1 MFNFNRTNLSD
12 YNFERDSANNRN
24 HYNATKKP
32 KPSRSRNSKVD
43 NRPPSCNEQISE
55 FSPHQWNHSN
65 QRLYPTMSDSAV
77 CGYPVPVNIPVDPR
91 FHTLYPIYQPYVSV
105 GIGREYLEPGQHMS
119 SRDQFTSLPPINIAD
134 NESEIKRTH
143 SDPGLNNQD
152 DKFELLSSESD
163 QGSYDTYYAN
173 EVAELKKDNQ
183 RLANEL
189 ELVKIEL
196 RNLKLDISS
205 KNNDKCGCTDPG
217 SITNIVQ
224 EIRAAH
230 KLMEQTLESKL
241 NSFNVNKNE
250 ITNGS
255 SQLSL
260 INERLEKLE
269 KSSDKSKRVD
279 SSEKRFVKMNNS
291 SKKSSSVTDL

>member
-1 MFNFNRTNLSD
+1 MNFFRTNLSD
-12 YNFERDSANNRN
+12 YNFERASANNKN
-24 HYNATKKP
+24 HYNNTKKP
-32 KPSRSRNSKVD
+32 NSSRSRNYSKVE

-105 GIGREYLEPGQHMS
+105 GIGREYLESSQHIS

-134 NESEIKRTH
+134 NESEMKRTH

-196 RNLKLDISS
+196 RDLKLDISS

-217 SITNIVQ
+217 SITSNFNIKYKN
-224 EIRAAH
+224 A
-230 KLMEQTLESKL
+230 L
-241 NSFNVNKNE
+241 NSVFYVPRPF
-250 ITNGS
+250 

-260 INERLEKLE
+260 I
-269 KSSDKSKRVD
+269 
-279 SSEKRFVKMNNS
+279 
-291 SKKSSSVTDL
+291 

>member
-1 MFNFNRTNLSD
+1 MYNSNRPNFSD
-12 YNFERDSANNRN
+12 HNFERVSANNRN
-24 HYNATKKP
+24 HCNATRKP
-32 KPSRSRNSKVD
+32 KPSKSRNPKVD
-43 NRPPSCNEQISE
+43 NRSPSCNEQISE
-55 FSPHQWNHSN
+55 FSPFQWNQSN
-65 QRLYPTMSDSAV
+65 QRLYPTVSDSAV

-91 FHTLYPIYQPYVSV
+91 FHTLYPIYQPYMSV
-105 GIGREYLEPGQHMS
+105 GIGREYLEPNQHMS

-152 DKFELLSSESD
+152 DKFELLSSGSD
-163 QGSYDTYYAN
+163 QESYDTYYAN

-205 KNNDKCGCTDPG
+205 KNNDRCGCADPG

-230 KLMEQTLESKL
+230 KLMEQTLESRL
-241 NSFNVNKNE
+241 NSFNANKNE
-250 ITNGS
+250 ITNDS

-260 INERLEKLE
+260 INERLERLE
-269 KSSDKSKRVD
+269 KSSDKSKRSD
-279 SSEKRFVKMNNS
+279 SDKRLVKINNS
-291 SKKSSSVTDL
+291 SKKSSAVTAL

>member
-1 MFNFNRTNLSD
+1 MLSFNFRTNFSD
-12 YNFERDSANNRN
+12 YNVERASTINRN
-24 HYNATKKP
+24 RYNATKKP
-32 KPSRSRNSKVD
+32 KPSRSRNAKVD

-55 FSPHQWNHSN
+55 FSTLQWNQSN

-91 FHTLYPIYQPYVSV
+91 FHAMYPIYQPYVSV
-105 GIGREYLEPGQHMS
+105 GIGREYLEPSQHNMS

-163 QGSYDTYYAN
+163 QESYGTYTN

-205 KNNDKCGCTDPG
+205 KNNDRCGCADPG
-217 SITNIVQ
+217 SITSNFQ
-224 EIRAAH
+224 
-230 KLMEQTLESKL
+230 KY
-241 NSFNVNKNE
+241 
-250 ITNGS
+250 
-255 SQLSL
+255 
-260 INERLEKLE
+260 
-269 KSSDKSKRVD
+269 
-279 SSEKRFVKMNNS
+279 
-291 SKKSSSVTDL
+291 

>member
-1 MFNFNRTNLSD
+1 MCVFFFNFRPNFSD
-12 YNFERDSANNRN
+12 YNLERVSGNNRN
-24 HYNATKKP
+24 HYNATRKP
-32 KPSRSRNSKVD
+32 KPSKSRNPKVD
-43 NRPPSCNEQISE
+43 NRSPSCNEQISE
-55 FSPHQWNHSN
+55 FSPLQWNQSN

-91 FHTLYPIYQPYVSV
+91 FHTLYPIYQPYMSV
-105 GIGREYLEPGQHMS
+105 GIGREYLEPSQHMP

-152 DKFELLSSESD
+152 DKFELLSSDSD
-163 QGSYDTYYAN
+163 QESYDTYYAN

-205 KNNDKCGCTDPG
+205 KNNDKCGCADPG
-217 SITNIVQ
+217 SITSNFQ
-224 EIRAAH
+224 
-230 KLMEQTLESKL
+230 KY
-241 NSFNVNKNE
+241 
-250 ITNGS
+250 
-255 SQLSL
+255 
-260 INERLEKLE
+260 
-269 KSSDKSKRVD
+269 
-279 SSEKRFVKMNNS
+279 
-291 SKKSSSVTDL
+291 